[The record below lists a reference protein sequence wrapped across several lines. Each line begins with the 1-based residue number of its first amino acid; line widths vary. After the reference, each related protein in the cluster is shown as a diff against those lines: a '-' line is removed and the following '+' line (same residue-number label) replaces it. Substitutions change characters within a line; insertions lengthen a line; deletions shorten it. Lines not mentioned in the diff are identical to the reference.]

1 MGMIF
6 LTSDL
11 MKAVKGQLVSKCP
24 YEKSKIPT
32 KIFLDFCPEFFVVF
46 WGLPGG
52 FLGFLWPFLF
62 MTLLKKL
69 PGSP

>member
-11 MKAVKGQLVSKCP
+11 MKAVKGQLISKCP

-32 KIFLDFCPEFFVVF
+32 KIFLNFCPEFFVVF

-52 FLGFLWPFLF
+52 FLGFL
-62 MTLLKKL
+62 
-69 PGSP
+69 

>member
-11 MKAVKGQLVSKCP
+11 MKAVKGQLISKCP

-32 KIFLDFCPEFFVVF
+32 KIFLNFCPEF
-46 WGLPGG
+46 L
-52 FLGFLWPFLF
+52 
-62 MTLLKKL
+62 
-69 PGSP
+69 

>member
-11 MKAVKGQLVSKCP
+11 MKAVKGQLISKCP
-24 YEKSKIPT
+24 NEKSKIPT
-32 KIFLDFCPEFFVVF
+32 KIFLNFCPEFFVVF

-52 FLGFLWPFLF
+52 IFGLPVAFLIYDIIY
-62 MTLLKKL
+62 
-69 PGSP
+69 